1 MGNCGFNLVHLS
13 RLPRERRRYTAIL
26 SSRYRRTTF
35 ALVEVEGSFSDQ
47 HAAGSNP
54 LRIATRLL

>member
-1 MGNCGFNLVHLS
+1 MGNCGFNLVHRS

-35 ALVEVEGSFSDQ
+35 ALVEVEESFSDQ
-47 HAAGSNP
+47 HAADSNP